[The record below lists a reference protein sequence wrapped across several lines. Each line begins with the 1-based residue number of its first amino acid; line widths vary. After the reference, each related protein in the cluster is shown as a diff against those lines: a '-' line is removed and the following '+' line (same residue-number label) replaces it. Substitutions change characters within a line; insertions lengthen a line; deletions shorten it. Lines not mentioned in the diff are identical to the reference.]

1 MGSGLVSR
9 VVLFACFAEVEIGVD
24 SARVLGS
31 FQVLFPDACDVGWGV
46 VARGVAWVVEQGGG
60 PFVLLGDR
68 PEAGL
73 GNGRVTASLPGPG

>member
-1 MGSGLVSR
+1 VSR
-9 VVLFACFAEVEIGVD
+9 VVPFASFAEVEMGVD

-31 FQVLFPDACDVGWGV
+31 FQVLFPDACDVGCGV
-46 VARGVAWVVEQGGG
+46 VARGVAWVVEQGDCG

-73 GNGRVTASLPGPG
+73 GNGRVAASLPGPG

>member
-1 MGSGLVSR
+1 MSR
-9 VVLFACFAEVEIGVD
+9 VVLFACFAEVEIGAD

-46 VARGVAWVVEQGGG
+46 VARGVVAWVVEQGGG

-68 PEAGL
+68 PEARL
-73 GNGRVTASLPGPG
+73 GNGRVPASRPGPG